1 MPHEDQQQS
10 PNFSSLKEIK
20 QSFLTDLDD
29 FLVDQGA
36 SWEKR
41 QRALQKLDKLIQ
53 QDLGQ
58 ASYFLTK
65 QKSEFTQNLEP
76 RVIPQIVKRSQP
88 AHHILDLKH
97 PVIKVVEKKAR
108 FHFHRSD
115 KFDFT
120 KSEDSFSWTDLK
132 TPLFKIFRQLS
143 VFVFIILL
151 VLLPVKALVFWQNF
165 SQDKAEIWKLGK
177 NGLFNLQ
184 SGLLSASA
192 NDLQTSETDFQAA
205 LANFA
210 AIQEVLDKYQ
220 TWMIEA
226 GGKMP
231 LVGKSVSVGTNLLNV
246 ANDVSQAAVTLN
258 QQFQKNENVTNHL
271 LFLSGQIDQTLPY
284 LEAASKDIKKIDL
297 DSLDPEIMSYFK
309 ELADY
314 LPKATVSL
322 KNIKDVFAVFGEVL
336 GHTQEKRYLVL
347 FQNNNELRATGGFIG
362 SMALID
368 VYHGKITNLEIPK
381 GGTYDLEAGQTV
393 KLKSPRAL
401 SLINPYFNIW
411 DANWWPD
418 FPTSAKKIAWMY
430 QNYGGAT
437 TDGVIAVNADL
448 LGELLKV
455 TGEMPMPDYNVTITA
470 DNLFTTLQNQ
480 VELNY
485 DKTTN
490 QPKAII
496 ADLAPKLLEKL
507 LANKDKQK
515 EVVKVLVDALANKDI
530 QIYLADADLQT
541 KIKKFA
547 WAGEMLEAS
556 SDYLAVVNTNIAG
569 GKTDKDIYQTIE
581 HQAEIMPNGD
591 IIDTVKVTRTNKGEA
606 NNPLAGWQGG
616 NASYLRFYVP
626 AGSELVL
633 ASGFDHFNSEAFQGQ
648 SDAQDD
654 QDILAEEKN
663 KVFAADS
670 QTEIYSSL
678 NKTVFANWMT
688 LKPGEAKTVAIKYK
702 LPFKIKV
709 GDNLANNW
717 WHKIFKDNVSL
728 DNYSLLLQSQAGVKN
743 TVFNSSVL
751 LPDNLKVVW
760 GQALNQDK
768 MSVNNKL
775 VSYGD
780 DLNQDQYFG
789 FIMTSK

>member
-1 MPHEDQQQS
+1 MPNEDHQQS
-10 PNFSSLKEIK
+10 PNFSSLTEIK

-36 SWEKR
+36 SREKR
-41 QRALQKLDKLIQ
+41 QQALQQLDRLIQ

-58 ASYFLTK
+58 ASYFLHK
-65 QKSEFTQNLEP
+65 QKSEFQQNIEP
-76 RVIPQIVKRSQP
+76 RAIPQIVKRSQ
-88 AHHILDLKH
+88 AVHHILDLKH
-97 PVIKVVEKKAR
+97 PQVKVVEKKK
-108 FHFHRSD
+108 FVWKNKE
-115 KFDFT
+115 KFDRV
-120 KSEDSFSWTDLK
+120 EDDSFSWSEVK
-132 TPLFKIFRQLS
+132 APLSKIARQL
-143 VFVFIILL
+143 FIFIFIIFL
-151 VLLPVKALVFWQNF
+151 VLLPLKALVFWQNF
-165 SQDKAEIWKLGK
+165 SQDKTKIWQLGK

-192 NDLQTSETDFQAA
+192 NDLQSSETDFQAA
-205 LANFA
+205 LANFS
-210 AIQEVLDKYQ
+210 AIQEVLDQYQ

-226 GGKMP
+226 GTKIP
-231 LVGKSVSVGTNLLNV
+231 LLGKSVSVGTNLLNV

-258 QQFQKNENVTNHL
+258 QQFQNNENVTNHL

-284 LEAASKDIKKIDL
+284 LEAASRDIKKIDL
-297 DSLDPEIMSYFK
+297 DSLDPELQGYFK

-314 LPKATVSL
+314 LPKATISL
-322 KNIKDVFAVFGEVL
+322 KNIKDVFAVLGEVL
-336 GHTQEKRYLVL
+336 GHNQEKRYLVL

-381 GGTYDLEAGQTV
+381 GGTYDLAAGQTV

-401 SLINPYFNIW
+401 SLINPYFNLW

-418 FPTSAKKIAWMY
+418 FPTSAKKISWMY
-430 QNYGGAT
+430 QNFGGAT

-455 TGEMPMPDYNVTITA
+455 TGDMPMPEYNVTITA

-496 ADLAPKLLEKL
+496 ADLAPKLLEQL

-515 EVVKVLVDALANKDI
+515 EVVKVLVDALANKDV
-530 QIYLADADLQT
+530 QIYLSDADLQT

-556 SDYLAVVNTNIAG
+556 KDYLEVVNTNIAG
-569 GKTDKDIYQTIE
+569 GKTDRDIYQTIE
-581 HQAEIMPNGD
+581 HQAEIMPNGE
-591 IIDTVKVTRTNKGEA
+591 IIDTVKVTRTNKGEL
-606 NNPLAGWQGG
+606 NNPLAGFEGG

-626 AGSELVL
+626 AGSELML
-633 ASGFDHFNSEAFQGQ
+633 ASGFDRFNSEAFQGQ
-648 SDAQDD
+648 TDAQDD
-654 QDILAEEKN
+654 KDIQAEEKN
-663 KVFAADS
+663 KVFASDS
-670 QTEIYSSL
+670 QTEIYTSL

-688 LKPGEAKTVAIKYK
+688 LKPGETKTVAIKYK
-702 LPFKIKV
+702 LPFKIKTN
-709 GDNLANNW
+709 DELANNW
-717 WHKIFKDNVSL
+717 LRKIFKDNVSL

-760 GQALNQDK
+760 GKALDQDK

-780 DLNQDQYFG
+780 ELNSDQYFG
-789 FIMTSK
+789 IILTAK

>member
-1 MPHEDQQQS
+1 MQHEDHHQS
-10 PNFSSLKEIK
+10 PNLSNLTAIK

-29 FLVDQGA
+29 FLVDRGA
-36 SWEKR
+36 SLEKR
-41 QRALQKLDKLIQ
+41 QRALAKLDGLIQ
-53 QDLGQ
+53 DDLGQ
-58 ASYFLTK
+58 ASYFLK
-65 QKSEFTQNLEP
+65 QQKTEFKPEIIKHRQT
-76 RVIPQIVKRSQP
+76 

-97 PVIKVVEKKAR
+97 PQPKVESKK
-108 FHFHRSD
+108 
-115 KFDFT
+115 KFSWKNKETFD
-120 KSEDSFSWTDLK
+120 KSEDDSFSWSDIK
-132 TPLFKIFRQLS
+132 VPLWKISKQLL
-143 VFVFIILL
+143 VFIFIILL
-151 VLLPVKALVFWQNF
+151 VLLPVKALVFWQSF
-165 SQDKAEIWKLGK
+165 SQDKAEIWQLGK

-184 SGLLSASA
+184 SGLLSASSS
-192 NDLQTSETDFQAA
+192 DLQASETDFQAA
-205 LANFA
+205 LANFT
-210 AIQEVLDKYQ
+210 AIQGVLDKYQ

-231 LVGKSVSVGTNLLNV
+231 IVGKSVSVGTNLLNI

-258 QQFQKNENVTNHL
+258 QQFQNNENVTNHL

-297 DSLDPEIMSYFK
+297 DSLDPEIKGYFK

-314 LPKATVSL
+314 LPKATISL

-362 SMALID
+362 SIALID

-381 GGTYDLEAGQTV
+381 GGTYDLRAGQTI
-393 KLKSPRAL
+393 KIKSPRAL
-401 SLINPYFNIW
+401 SLINPYFNLW

-418 FPTSAKKIAWMY
+418 FPTSAKKISWMY

-455 TGEMPMPDYNVTITA
+455 TGEMPMPEYNVTITA

-485 DKTTN
+485 DKTSN

-507 LANKDKQK
+507 LDSKDKQK
-515 EVVKVLVDALANKDI
+515 EVVKVLIDALANKDV
-530 QIYLADADLQT
+530 QIYLSDANLQA
-541 KIKKFA
+541 KVKKFA
-547 WAGEMLEAS
+547 WAGEMLTS
-556 SDYLAVVNTNIAG
+556 SKDYLEVVSTNIAG
-569 GKTDKDIYQTIE
+569 GKTDKDIYQMIE

-591 IIDTVKVTRTNKGEA
+591 IIDTVKVTRTNKGEL
-606 NNPLAGWQGG
+606 NNPLAGFQGG

-626 AGSELVL
+626 EGSELVL

-648 SDAQDD
+648 ADAQDD
-654 QDILAEEKN
+654 LDILSEEKS

-670 QTEIYSSL
+670 QTEIYTSL
-678 NKTVFANWMT
+678 NKTVFASWMT
-688 LKPGEAKTVAIKYK
+688 LKPGESKTVAIKYK
-702 LPFKIKV
+702 LPFKMKV
-709 GDNLANNW
+709 GDDLTNNW
-717 WHKIFKDNVSL
+717 WQNFFKDNVTL

-760 GQALNQDK
+760 SKALDQDK
-768 MSVNNKL
+768 ISINNKL

-780 DLNQDQYFG
+780 ELNKDQYFG
-789 FIMTSK
+789 FILTSK

>member
-1 MPHEDQQQS
+1 MEHEDHNQS
-10 PNFSSLKEIK
+10 PNFSNLAKIKE
-20 QSFLTDLDD
+20 SFLTDLDD

-41 QRALQKLDKLIQ
+41 QKALEKLDRLIQ
-53 QDLGQ
+53 ADLGQ

-65 QKSEFTQNLEP
+65 QKSEFKAEIEP
-76 RVIPQIVKRSQP
+76 RPIPQIVKKIQA
-88 AHHILDLKH
+88 AHHVLDLKH
-97 PVIKVVEKKAR
+97 PPLKVVKKK
-108 FHFHRSD
+108 
-115 KFDFT
+115 KFVWRNKEIFDRA
-120 KSEDSFSWTDLK
+120 EDDGFSWADVK
-132 TPLFKIFRQLS
+132 TPLFKISKQLV

-151 VLLPVKALVFWQNF
+151 VLLPVKALVFWQNIL
-165 SQDKAEIWKLGK
+165 QDKAEIWKLGK

-184 SGLLSASA
+184 SGVLSASV

-205 LANFA
+205 LANFS
-210 AIQEVLDKYQ
+210 AIQEVLGKYQ
-220 TWMIEA
+220 DWMIEA
-226 GGKMP
+226 GAKMP
-231 LVGKSVSVGTNLLNV
+231 IVGKSVSVGTNLLNI
-246 ANDVSQAAVTLN
+246 ANDVSRAAVTLN
-258 QQFQKNENVTNHL
+258 QQFQNNENVTNHL

-297 DSLDPEIMSYFK
+297 DSLDPEIQGYFK

-368 VYHGKITNLEIPK
+368 IYHGKITNLEIPK
-381 GGTYDLEAGQTV
+381 GGTYDLAAGQTV

-401 SLINPYFNIW
+401 SLINPYFNLW

-418 FPTSAKKIAWMY
+418 FPTSAKKISWMY
-430 QNYGGAT
+430 QNFGGAT

-455 TGEMPMPDYNVTITA
+455 TGDMPMPEYNVTITS

-485 DKTTN
+485 DKITN
-490 QPKAII
+490 EPKAII

-507 LANKDKQK
+507 LDNKDKQK

-530 QIYLADADLQT
+530 QLYLSDADLQA
-541 KIKKFA
+541 KVKKFS
-547 WAGEMLEAS
+547 WAGEMLTAS
-556 SDYLAVVNTNIAG
+556 KDYLEVVNTNIAG

-581 HQAEIMPNGD
+581 HQAEIMSNGE

-606 NNPLAGWQGG
+606 NNPLAGINSG

-626 AGSELVL
+626 AGSELVF
-633 ASGFDHFNSEAFQGQ
+633 ASGFDRFNSDAFQTQ
-648 SDAQDD
+648 TDAQDD
-654 QDILAEEKN
+654 QDIQAEEKN
-663 KVFAADS
+663 KFFASDS
-670 QTEIYSSL
+670 QTEIYTSL

-688 LKPGEAKTVAIKYK
+688 LKPGETKTVALKYK

-709 GDNLANNW
+709 SDNLVNNW
-717 WHKIFKDNVSL
+717 WHKIFKGDVIL

-760 GQALNQDK
+760 GKALDQKK
-768 MSVNNKL
+768 MSINNKL

-780 DLNQDQYFG
+780 DLIQDQYFG
-789 FIMTSK
+789 FIMTNK

>member
-41 QRALQKLDKLIQ
+41 QKALQKLDKLIQ

-65 QKSEFTQNLEP
+65 QKSEFKQNLEP
-76 RVIPQIVKRSQP
+76 QAVPQIVKRGQP

-97 PVIKVVEKKAR
+97 PQVLVVEKKAR

-120 KSEDSFSWTDLK
+120 KSEDSFSWTDVK
-132 TPLFKIFRQLS
+132 APLFKIFRQLS

-151 VLLPVKALVFWQNF
+151 VLLPVKALVFWQNIL
-165 SQDKAEIWKLGK
+165 QDKTKIWQLGK

-184 SGLLSASA
+184 SGLLSAST

-205 LANFA
+205 LANFS
-210 AIQEVLDKYQ
+210 AIQAVLDKYQ

-231 LVGKSVSVGTNLLNV
+231 IVGKSVSVGTNLLNI

-258 QQFQKNENVTNHL
+258 QQFQNNENVTSHL

-297 DSLDPEIMSYFK
+297 DSLDPEIKDYFK

-314 LPKATVSL
+314 LPKATLSL
-322 KNIKDVFAVFGEVL
+322 KNIKDVFAVLGEVL
-336 GHTQEKRYLVL
+336 GHSQEKRYLVL

-418 FPTSAKKIAWMY
+418 FPTSAKKISWMY
-430 QNYGGAT
+430 QNYGGVT

-455 TGEMPMPDYNVTITA
+455 TGEMPMPEYNVTITA

-485 DKTTN
+485 DKTSN

-507 LANKDKQK
+507 LDNKDKQK
-515 EVVKVLVDALANKDI
+515 EVVKVLVDALANKDV
-530 QIYLADADLQT
+530 QIYLAEADLQT

-556 SDYLAVVNTNIAG
+556 SDYLQVINTNIAG

-581 HQAEIMPNGD
+581 HQAEIMPNGE
-591 IIDTVKVTRTNKGEA
+591 IIDTVKVTRTNKGEL
-606 NNPLAGWQGG
+606 NNPLAGINGG
-616 NASYLRFYVP
+616 NVSYLRFYVP

-633 ASGFDHFNSEAFQGQ
+633 ASGFDRFNSEAFQAQ
-648 SDAQDD
+648 ADAQEDK
-654 QDILAEEKN
+654 DIQAEEKN
-663 KVFAADS
+663 KVFASDS

-688 LKPGEAKTVAIKYK
+688 LKPGETKTVAIKYK

-717 WHKIFKDNVSL
+717 WQKIFKDNVIL

-760 GQALNQDK
+760 GQALEQTK
-768 MSVNNKL
+768 LSINNKL

-780 DLNQDQYFG
+780 DLDQDQYFG

>member
-1 MPHEDQQQS
+1 MQHEDYKS
-10 PNFSSLKEIK
+10 PNLSNLTEIK

-29 FLVDQGA
+29 FLVDFGA

-41 QRALQKLDKLIQ
+41 QKALAKLDRLIQ
-53 QDLGQ
+53 EDLGQ
-58 ASYFLTK
+58 ASYFLTR
-65 QKSEFTQNLEP
+65 QKSEFKETVVAQQT
-76 RVIPQIVKRSQP
+76 PQIIKKIKP
-88 AHHILDLKH
+88 AHHVLDLKH
-97 PVIKVVEKKAR
+97 PQPKVEVKK
-108 FHFHRSD
+108 
-115 KFDFT
+115 KFSWRNKETFDQG
-120 KSEDSFSWTDLK
+120 EDDSFSWSDVK
-132 TPLFKIFRQLS
+132 TPLFKISKQLI

-151 VLLPVKALVFWQNF
+151 VLLPLKALVFYQNF
-165 SQDKAEIWKLGK
+165 SQDKTKIWQLGK

-192 NDLQTSETDFQAA
+192 NDLQTSESDFQAA

-210 AIQEVLDKYQ
+210 AIQDVLDKYQ

-231 LVGKSVSVGTNLLNV
+231 IVGKSVSVGTNLLNI

-258 QQFQKNENVTNHL
+258 QQFQNNENVTNHL

-284 LEAASKDIKKIDL
+284 LETASRDIKKIDL
-297 DSLDPEIMSYFK
+297 DSLDPEIQGYFK

-314 LPKATVSL
+314 LPKATMSL

-362 SMALID
+362 SMALLD

-381 GGTYDLEAGQTV
+381 GGTYDLAAGQTV

-401 SLINPYFNIW
+401 SLINPYFNLW

-418 FPTSAKKIAWMY
+418 FPTSAKKISWMY

-455 TGEMPMPDYNVTITA
+455 TGEMSMPEYNVTITA

-507 LANKDKQK
+507 LDNKDKQK

-530 QIYLADADLQT
+530 QIYLSDADLQA
-541 KIKKFA
+541 KVKKFA
-547 WAGEMLEAS
+547 WAGEMLS
-556 SDYLAVVNTNIAG
+556 SSKDYLEVVNTNIAG

-581 HQAEIMPNGD
+581 HQAEIMPNGE

-606 NNPLAGWQGG
+606 NNPLAGFQGG

-626 AGSELVL
+626 VGSELVL
-633 ASGFDHFNSEAFQGQ
+633 ASGFDHFNSEAFQAQ
-648 SDAQDD
+648 TDAQDD
-654 QDILAEEKN
+654 QDIKLEEKN
-663 KVFAADS
+663 KVFASDS
-670 QTEIYSSL
+670 QTEIYTSL

-688 LKPGEAKTVAIKYK
+688 LKPGESKTVALKYK

-709 GDNLANNW
+709 VDNLANNW
-717 WHKIFKDNVSL
+717 WHKIFKDNVTL

-760 GQALNQDK
+760 GQALDQTK
-768 MSVNNKL
+768 MSINNKL

-780 DLNQDQYFG
+780 DLENDQYFG
-789 FIMTSK
+789 FIMTNK